1 MSTSELRTSE
11 LTCARPPIPGRRAS
25 SRSQANGRLARRWC
39 RCSYATPTV
48 GLAFAALAMAM
59 VVVADEPATHSPR
72 EATPG
77 RGNDIWNAVLREFRE
92 GSDALDWSD
101 HRVAHDWRIQRH
113 SSGRQWRLLDPDDR
127 VVVAGSQQ
135 SCRETFERLVA
146 TGVIPSVDGAAVLV
160 LHGLGQS
167 RRSMQPLVEHLRG
180 KVDGTV
186 MSVGYAS
193 PRASL
198 DAHARALDAVIDA
211 LPETCPLSFVGHSLG
226 NLVVRRWMAT
236 AKPSMLDRVQR
247 MVMLGPPNQG
257 SDLARLASKIWFLAV
272 LSDGP
277 ARQLGLEWPQLADQ
291 LAVPTCEF
299 GIVAGGT
306 GDDRGM
312 SLLLAGDDDAIVR
325 VEETRLEGANGFL
338 LLPVHHADMMRDQA
352 VQRAAVCFLR
362 EGRFAEDRAVLTSGA
377 TEPSGSAAQ
386 ALPHSQP

>member
-1 MSTSELRTSE
+1 MSTSEPRTSE
-11 LTCARPPIPGRRAS
+11 LTCAFPPNPGQRATI
-25 SRSQANGRLARRWC
+25 RGQGNGWLARNWYRWC
-39 RCSYATPTV
+39 RRCCATATAGV
-48 GLAFAALAMAM
+48 AFTGLAMA
-59 VVVADEPATHSPR
+59 VAADEPATRSPR
-72 EATPG
+72 AATPA

-113 SSGRQWRLLDPDDR
+113 SSGREWRLLDPDDR

-135 SCRETFERLVA
+135 SCQDTFERLVA

-198 DAHARALDAVIDA
+198 DAHALALDAVIDA
-211 LPETCPLSFVGHSLG
+211 LPETCSLSFVGHSLG

-236 AKPSMLDRVQR
+236 AQPSMLDRVQR

-277 ARQLGLEWPQLADQ
+277 ARQLGLEWPQLAEK
-291 LAVPTCEF
+291 LAVPACEF

-362 EGRFAEDRAVLTSGA
+362 EGRFTEDRDAGAGGA
-377 TEPSGSAAQ
+377 TEPGGVSDQ
-386 ALPHSQP
+386 APHSQP